1 MDIELWKS
9 NVGCNIFHTSNTCC
23 NVSEEYGPTLRKAH
37 DFLKASQVVENPS
50 GEFKE
55 MYRHICKGSWAF
67 SMHDQGWQVS
77 DCTAEGLKVL
87 LIILLVFQNM
97 HACLGDNHDYI
108 RTLTHAGCTVT
119 VKNAK

>member
-1 MDIELWKS
+1 MWDTAFAIQAILA
-9 NVGCNIFHTSNTCC
+9 C

-50 GEFKE
+50 GEFKA
-55 MYRHICKGSWAF
+55 MYRHICKGSWTF

-87 LIILLVFQNM
+87 LIISS
-97 HACLGDNHDYI
+97 YI
-108 RTLTHAGCTVT
+108 NVNYFCRFFKIYIHGMT
-119 VKNAK
+119 

>member
-1 MDIELWKS
+1 MQS
-9 NVGCNIFHTSNTCC
+9 FGCQMWDAAFAIQAILAC

-50 GEFKE
+50 GEFKA
-55 MYRHICKGSWAF
+55 MYRHICKGSWTF

-87 LIILLVFQNM
+87 LIISSYINVNYFCRFFKIYM
-97 HACLGDNHDYI
+97 HGM
-108 RTLTHAGCTVT
+108 T
-119 VKNAK
+119 